1 MEYRADPRRRRAQ
14 HQIPTHLNVPDK
26 ILSFW
31 GFGLTVRQLLV
42 LLIGWSVAA
51 NVWVRL
57 GWLSRLGTLGIAFH
71 LVLVAIPVVLALIV
85 AFKEVAGRS
94 LEVWALVLLRYLL
107 QPRVCVW
114 RSVRQERRT
123 RGPRDVAT
131 GQESRGAGRRVGR
144 TSLWT
149 FDERS
154 E

>member
-1 MEYRADPRRRRAQ
+1 MEYRAEPRRRRTQ

-31 GFGLTVRQLLV
+31 GFGITVRQLLV

-51 NVWVRL
+51 NAWVRL
-57 GWLSRLGTLGIAFH
+57 GWLSRLGTPGSALH
-71 LVLVAIPVVLALIV
+71 LVLAALPVVLALIV
-85 AFKEVAGRS
+85 AFKQVADRP
-94 LEVWALVLLRYLL
+94 LEVWALVLLRYWL

-114 RSVRQERRT
+114 RSVRAERRHLE
-123 RGPRDVAT
+123 PLDE
-131 GQESRGAGRRVGR
+131 ESSQQSSGDGRRGER
-144 TSLWT
+144 ASLWT